1 MAGGRQRPAYLIR
14 SAPGWRPRPDGE
26 SAGTAGP
33 SGGCSGRGDGKGGAS
48 SADGAGGCMVGGAQD
63 AFRPAEEPLRAT
75 HDVSMTLTPMLA
87 RDRETPGLAARAPGA
102 GVPTPTKRPAAQPE
116 HLLDQ
121 GSEAAASRAPRTEVL
136 EHPGGSRRGSHQR
149 PGHRWP

>member
-1 MAGGRQRPAYLIR
+1 MQQTQTSTAVCALQARLTQAGGLVGGGRQRPAYLIR

-87 RDRETPGLAARAPGA
+87 RDRETQA
-102 GVPTPTKRPAAQPE
+102 
-116 HLLDQ
+116 
-121 GSEAAASRAPRTEVL
+121 
-136 EHPGGSRRGSHQR
+136 
-149 PGHRWP
+149 